1 MARPIKTGLDYFP
14 MDTTFDDNIELLEA
28 EEGLEGLGI
37 VLKIWQKIY
46 KQGYYID
53 WEKDNVL
60 LFSKKINSEITR
72 VNSVINTCF
81 KRGIFDK
88 NMYDKYKILTS
99 SGIQKRFFTAL
110 KSSKRVSISVVKEYR
125 LVNGEYNGVFTEET
139 SVNSEETSVIANI
152 PTEESTQKKVKK
164 NKEEES
170 KADIDIFFETVWK
183 LYPNKQGKGSISNT
197 TKKKIY
203 GIKEEFERCIERYE
217 KYVKN
222 RQSTDFKDLKF
233 KNGST
238 FFNTGYI
245 DYLDDNYVEEKQT
258 KMTLDDFYGR
268 DD

>member
-170 KADIDIFFETVWK
+170 KLKDNKYNVLFDFYIEADLIHHKTLTPAIKKAIDIAEKELMLDVEQMK
-183 LYPNKQGKGSISNT
+183 RIINRH
-197 TKKKIY
+197 KKK
-203 GIKEEFERCIERYE
+203 
-217 KYVKN
+217 
-222 RQSTDFKDLKF
+222 T
-233 KNGST
+233 
-238 FFNTGYI
+238 
-245 DYLDDNYVEEKQT
+245 
-258 KMTLDDFYGR
+258 
-268 DD
+268 